1 MLAQCG
7 YFYIQRYSNIN
18 RQQDLDTVP
27 NTQSNDKSY
36 LKAREKIYM
45 LKQNIFFQQTDFLHS
60 ALEWFICF
68 AKQNH

>member
-45 LKQNIFFQQTDFLHS
+45 LK
-60 ALEWFICF
+60 
-68 AKQNH
+68 